1 MGRILRAP
9 DSGVNDIVEG
19 ISFEQGVALKLT
31 RHLGLRGAFMAA
43 SSEHILALITVPA
56 TWPLSFLRFGSPWWT
71 QRRWG

>member
-43 SSEHILALITVPA
+43 SSEHILLFCKTCK
-56 TWPLSFLRFGSPWWT
+56 T
-71 QRRWG
+71 